1 MFIERNVFHL
11 KFGLAK
17 QALVL
22 WKEYLRKVQSTDQHI
37 HARLLS
43 DITGHGYTIVLELS
57 YENFADLEPARCLL
71 TKQDGWK
78 EFYQQFIPLCE
89 YAERTQY
96 KLELAY

>member
-22 WKEYLRKVQSTDQHI
+22 WKEYLRKVQITDQHI
-37 HARLLS
+37 HARLLT
-43 DITGHGYTIVLELS
+43 DITGRGYTIVLELS
-57 YENFADLEPARCLL
+57 YDNFADLEPARCLL

-96 KLELAY
+96 KLELIY